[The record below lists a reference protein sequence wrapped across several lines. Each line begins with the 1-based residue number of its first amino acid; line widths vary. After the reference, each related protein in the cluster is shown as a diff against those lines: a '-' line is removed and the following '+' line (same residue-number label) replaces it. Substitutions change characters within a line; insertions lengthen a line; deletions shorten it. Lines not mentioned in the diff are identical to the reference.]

1 MGTVPLSAPTQTTD
15 LGWTA
20 LPRTQ
25 PVLMCHRVDGDA
37 GGHPPTLNTAEVV
50 AICCPRG
57 RLYACNMGH
66 PGKLANTHW
75 VLHTQSHPW
84 HRQWCLLSSK

>member
-50 AICCPRG
+50 AICCLRG
-57 RLYACNMGH
+57 
-66 PGKLANTHW
+66 
-75 VLHTQSHPW
+75 
-84 HRQWCLLSSK
+84 